1 MKLYYLPG
9 ACPLAAHIVL
19 EWTGASYELQQ
30 VSRTEIK
37 EPAYLKM
44 NPMGAVPV
52 LQNDGLTLTQN
63 ASILEYLSELHP
75 KADLVGTT
83 PAERAETRRWL
94 GFCNSDLHRTFSLVF
109 SAGAYVAEQ
118 KPQEELVRNV
128 MSKLHTL
135 FGILNDQLKGRK
147 WLTGKRSIADPY
159 LYTVMRWA
167 KAKNVDIAGM
177 THLNAFFDNMSADAG
192 VKAALKAEGL
202 S

>member
-19 EWTGASYELQQ
+19 EWTGAPYELQQ

-44 NPMGAVPV
+44 NPLGAVPV
-52 LQNDGLTLTQN
+52 LQNDGITLTQN
-63 ASILEYLSELHP
+63 AAILEYLSELHP
-75 KADLVGTT
+75 GADLVGKTKE
-83 PAERAETRRWL
+83 ERAETRRWL

-109 SAGAYVAEQ
+109 SAAAYVSDP
-118 KPQEELVRNV
+118 KVQEELVRNV
-128 MSKLHTL
+128 MNRLHTL
-135 FGILNDQLKGRK
+135 FGILNDQLKGK
-147 WLTGKRSIADPY
+147 TWLTGKRSIADPY

-167 KAKNVDIAGM
+167 KGKQVDLAGM
-177 THLNAFFDNMSADAG
+177 ADLEAFFQHMSADTG
-192 VKAALKAEGL
+192 VQAALKAEGL

>member
-63 ASILEYLSELHP
+63 ASILESLSELHP

-128 MSKLHTL
+128 MGKLHTL

-147 WLTGKRSIADPY
+147 WLTGKRSIADP
-159 LYTVMRWA
+159 
-167 KAKNVDIAGM
+167 
-177 THLNAFFDNMSADAG
+177 
-192 VKAALKAEGL
+192 
-202 S
+202 

>member
-19 EWTGASYELQQ
+19 EWTGAPYELQQ

-44 NPMGAVPV
+44 NPLGAVPV
-52 LQNDGLTLTQN
+52 LQNDDITLTQN
-63 ASILEYLSELHP
+63 AAILEYLSELHP
-75 KADLVGTT
+75 EADLVGKTRE
-83 PAERAETRRWL
+83 ERAETRRWL

-109 SAGAYVAEQ
+109 SAAAYVSDPKA
-118 KPQEELVRNV
+118 QEDLVRNV
-128 MSKLHTL
+128 MNRLHTL
-135 FGILNDQLKGRK
+135 FGILNDQLKGK
-147 WLTGKRSIADPY
+147 TWLTGKRSVADPY

-167 KAKNVDIAGM
+167 KGKQVDLAGM
-177 THLNAFFDNMSADAG
+177 ANLEAFFQHMSADAG
-192 VKAALKAEGL
+192 VQTALKAEGL

>member
-37 EPAYLKM
+37 EPSYLKM

-109 SAGAYVAEQ
+109 SAGDYVAEQ